1 MKNNIVTRNNPF
13 GLIDPFFD
21 EFFTGER
28 NSQFNQIMKTDIKD
42 NGDHYEF
49 KIEIPDVKKENI
61 NVSIEDGYLTV
72 EAHQEGN
79 DDERKHGRYVRK
91 ERYYGSY
98 KRSFYVGD
106 EVNEDD
112 VKAKLHHGV
121 LTLLVNKR
129 EEKKEE
135 KNYIQIE

>member
-28 NSQFNQIMKTDIKD
+28 NSQFNQIMRTDIKD

-61 NVSIEDGYLTV
+61 NVSLEDGYLIV
-72 EAHQEGN
+72 EATQEENN
-79 DDERKHGRYVRK
+79 DEKKKGRYVRK

-106 EVNEDD
+106 NVTEGDI
-112 VKAKLHHGV
+112 KAKLNHGV
-121 LTLLVNKR
+121 LTLLVNKKE
-129 EEKKEE
+129 EEKEN